1 MKSDLAEICARLLAD
16 QDLIPRART
25 IAQAVLRE
33 FPSVTVNV
41 YFRAKNELGEVWI
54 PKATAGES
62 GTKAASVKAG
72 TGLFAKLDS
81 VSQPR
86 YFSTRSLSR
95 ESYAHLDVRK
105 TVAALGYVPL
115 VVAGNVIGAI
125 EILDF
130 QNELTEASLHGFAG
144 LARIG
149 AAALAGAAAY
159 EAERNDSLSAINRLT
174 QLYDLEKIF
183 SATLEMDQLLPIM
196 GAKFREVMECA
207 AINVWLLQPDESIEL
222 MHQDGRDATVI
233 VGARQSPGESIAADV
248 SDDGQAI
255 LIADENDERLAARN
269 GEISDGVRS
278 LIAVPVMDGESL
290 VGVVEAINR
299 NDGRPFGDDDLFA
312 LTSLTETASIALRNA
327 GLLAAERKVEI
338 LQTLVTVS
346 HEITSTL
353 NLERMLQ
360 TIVDAPQV
368 VIPYQRAAIAL
379 KQGGRLKLS
388 AVTGVMQLHA
398 DDPDIAPLNEVLQWA
413 AFSQEI
419 IHVTQHGDEIEA
431 DREETRDKFCSY
443 FEKSGMRGFY
453 SIPLADDTGAVG
465 ILSLESNDPD
475 FLEQIHVEILE
486 VLAGQATVALRN
498 AQMYKEVPF
507 ISLLEP
513 VLERKRRFMALEKRR
528 RLLYSIGA
536 AAAVAFLA
544 LCPLPLRVDG
554 AAVIA
559 PLHRAQVQP
568 EFEGVVAKVLV
579 QEGQFVRR
587 GDVVAELEAWDYR
600 SALAEAQARYQSTL
614 LQVNRSLA
622 ANDGSEAGIQR
633 VQADYWKTAVDRAEQ
648 QVERARLRSPID
660 GIIATPHVENMA
672 GRRLQSGDSFAEV
685 VDTSSAVA
693 DVAVDDADA
702 NLVRAGDSAAIKL
715 NSDAAQTFHGQV
727 QLLSPKAERDGDS
740 RVFFARILLENPDG
754 FIRSGME
761 GRGKVWIGWR
771 PAGYVLFRRPVIWIY
786 SRLWAWFGW

>member
-1 MKSDLAEICARLLAD
+1 MTSDLAEFSVRLLAE
-16 QDLIPRART
+16 QDVIPRARV
-25 IAQAVLRE
+25 IAQFVCNCLPGTA
-33 FPSVTVNV
+33 VNV
-41 YFRAKNELGEVWI
+41 YLLESRDSGGVWV
-54 PKATAGES
+54 PKATAGEA
-62 GTKAASVKAG
+62 GVKAASVTRESG
-72 TGLFAKLDS
+72 TLGRLVQDPS
-81 VSQPR
+81 PR
-86 YFSTRSLSR
+86 YSNAESLSR
-95 ESYAHLDVRK
+95 ESYAHLDIRK
-105 TVAALGYVPL
+105 SVSALAYLPL
-115 VVAGNVIGAI
+115 ISVGTLLGAI

-130 QNELTEASLHGFAG
+130 QGQLAASALAELAG
-144 LARIG
+144 PARI
-149 AAALAGAAAY
+149 AAASIAGAIAY
-159 EAERNDSLSAINRLT
+159 ESQRNDSLAAINRLT

-183 SATLEMDQLLPIM
+183 SATLEMDHLLPIM
-196 GAKFREVMECA
+196 GAKFREVVECA
-207 AINVWLLQPDESIEL
+207 AINVWLLQPDESVEL
-222 MHQDGRDATVI
+222 MHQDGFDPTVK
-233 VGARQSPGESIAADV
+233 VGLQQSPGEGIAGDV
-248 SDDGQAI
+248 SDNGEAV
-255 LIADENDERLAARN
+255 LISDEGDERLAARN
-269 GEISDGVRS
+269 GEASDGVRS
-278 LIAVPVMDGESL
+278 LMAVAVMDGEAL

-299 NDGRPFGDDDLFA
+299 TDGRPFSEDDLFA

-388 AVTGVMQLHA
+388 AVTGVTQLHTDA
-398 DDPDIAPLNEVLQWA
+398 PDIAPLNDVLQWA
-413 AFSQEI
+413 AFSEEI
-419 IHVTQHGDEIEA
+419 VHVREVDGEIES
-431 DREETRDKFCSY
+431 DREETRDKFKNY

-453 SIPLADDTGAVG
+453 SMPLADDTGAVG
-465 ILSLESNDPD
+465 ILSLESSDPD
-475 FLEQIHVEILE
+475 FLEPIHIEILE

-507 ISLLEP
+507 ISVLEP
-513 VLERKRRFMALEKRR
+513 VLERKRKFMALERR
-528 RLLYSIGA
+528 RRMLYSIST

-554 AAVIA
+554 NAVIA

-568 EFEGVVAKVLV
+568 EFEGVVSKVLV

-600 SALAEAQARYQSTL
+600 SALAEAQARYQATL

-648 QVERARLRSPID
+648 QVERAKLRSPID
-660 GIIATPHVENMA
+660 GVVTTPHIESMS
-672 GRRLQSGDSFAEV
+672 GRRLQSGESFAEV
-685 VDTSSAVA
+685 VDASSAVA

-702 NLVRAGDSAAIKL
+702 SLVRAGDTAAVKL
-715 NSDAAQTFHGQV
+715 NSDAARTFHGEV
-727 QLLSPKAERDGDS
+727 TVLSPKAERDADA
-740 RVFFARILLENPDG
+740 RVFFARVLLDNPDG

-771 PAGYVLFRRPVIWIY
+771 PAGYVLFRRSAIWMY
-786 SRLWAWFGW
+786 SKLWSWFGW